1 MAIVKH
7 CPNCGNETA
16 DEEEFCTECG
26 YRLRYDHHHRIMN
39 DSDDKMGFFEN
50 LTDKTSFPIIVFA
63 FVIFGVFLFVGAL
76 FWSSFMSSGS
86 LDLITYLM
94 LTVVF
99 AVFFGV
105 IFVGYKGC
113 VDKSYVMPNVA
124 LYSGSIFA
132 VVLCGI
138 GLIFTFLMGIL
149 SAMSSAFSAMSGSS
163 SYGSSYQPATPSYV
177 PNVDLSGVFKIVLF
191 ILLIPVAAYFG
202 VYLGYI
208 LKENI

>member
-99 AVFFGV
+99 AVFFGG

>member
-1 MAIVKH
+1 MVIVKH
-7 CPNCGNETA
+7 CPNCGNEIT
-16 DEEEFCTECG
+16 DEGEFCTECG
-26 YRLRYDHHHRIMN
+26 YNLLDNSPRILRATKDE
-39 DSDDKMGFFEN
+39 KGFFDN
-50 LTDKTSFPIIVFA
+50 LVEKTSFPVMVFA
-63 FVIFGVFLFVGAL
+63 FVIFGIFLFVGAL
-76 FWSSFMSSGS
+76 FWSSFMSNGS
-86 LDLITYLM
+86 LDLLTYLM

-99 AVFFGV
+99 AVFFGG

-113 VDKSYVMPNVA
+113 VDKSYVMPNFA
-124 LYSGSIFA
+124 LYSGSIYA

-149 SAMSSAFSAMSGSS
+149 SALSSAFSSMSS
-163 SYGSSYQPATPSYV
+163 SSPYGSSYQPTTPNYV
-177 PNVDLSGVFKIVLF
+177 PNMDLSGVFKIILF